1 MGSNEVEIG
10 VAMLRRAGLA
20 PTRRRVALAGLAFAE
35 GGEPASAQELRDR
48 ALDNGLY
55 LDLREAEEAMA
66 EFRRAGMITKDAGGR
81 AEGVS
86 RAARVLA
93 AMANPHRLAVL
104 RHLAGGER
112 CVGDLL
118 NAMDVGQSALSQHL
132 ARLRMD
138 GLVRTRRQSARI
150 YYSLA
155 MPEVS
160 AVLRGLGQAAF

>member
-1 MGSNEVEIG
+1 MGATEVEIG
-10 VAMLRRAGLA
+10 VVMLRRAGLA

-35 GGEPASAQELRDR
+35 GGAPASAQELRDR
-48 ALDNGLY
+48 ALDSGLY
-55 LDLREAEEAMA
+55 LDLREAADALA
-66 EFRRAGMITKDAGGR
+66 EFRAAGLIADGDDDRSDSLQRA
-81 AEGVS
+81 S
-86 RAARVLA
+86 RLLA

-104 RHLAGGER
+104 RQLAAGER

-118 NAMDVGQSALSQHL
+118 RVMNVGQSALSQHL

-155 MPEVS
+155 MPEVT
-160 AVLRGLGQAAF
+160 AVLRGLGQAAA